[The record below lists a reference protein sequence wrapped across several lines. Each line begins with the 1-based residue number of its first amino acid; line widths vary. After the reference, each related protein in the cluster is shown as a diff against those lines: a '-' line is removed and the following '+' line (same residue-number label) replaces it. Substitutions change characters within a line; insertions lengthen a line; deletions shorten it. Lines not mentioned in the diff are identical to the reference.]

1 MHVSQGQQ
9 AGFTR
14 GMFAATLTIGA
25 TVYALAGFAVS
36 GVSRAGQD
44 HVDCP
49 RDACANAG
57 RCILCN
63 AYGASQAPRICNS
76 CNNKFNNRCILCN
89 AYGASIAPRICNS
102 CNNKFNNRCIL
113 CNAYGANS
121 LPRICSSCNNKH

>member
-1 MHVSQGQQ
+1 MHASQRQP
-9 AGFTR
+9 ARFR
-14 GMFAATLTIGA
+14 IGMLVAMFTIGVTA
-25 TVYALAGFAVS
+25 CGLAGFAAS
-36 GVSRAGQD
+36 GISRAGQD
-44 HVDCP
+44 HVDCH

-63 AYGASQAPRICNS
+63 AYGASHAPRICSS

-89 AYGASIAPRICNS
+89 AYGASIAPRICGS

-121 LPRICSSCNNKH
+121 LPRICTSCNNKH